1 MRASHGGPSHSL
13 RPSRYGVCVPLIS
26 NFLGWRDD
34 RRVESRAAVNSKGAS
49 GVPRGTSPAGES
61 FR

>member
-1 MRASHGGPSHSL
+1 MRASHGGPSHFL

-34 RRVESRAAVNSKGAS
+34 RRVESRVIALRHFESCGISYIFLSSK
-49 GVPRGTSPAGES
+49 R
-61 FR
+61 RR